1 MAERIP
7 EAVLAEIRARVSIV
21 EIISAHIALRKAGR
35 NYIGLC
41 PFHGEKTPSLSVNE
55 EGGFYH
61 CFGCGAGGNVFTFLS
76 RVEGITFPEAVRRLA
91 AKAGVAL
98 PQAER
103 DPQAQERARL
113 YRINDIA
120 ATYYQRC
127 LWGNV
132 GETARRYLEE
142 RGLGKEIAERFRLGF
157 APSGHEGLVRFLTLQ
172 KAPLDKAASLGL
184 IGKRDDGRFYDK
196 FRYRLMFPITDI
208 VGRIV
213 GFGGRLLPMVQG
225 QPAAG
230 GQTRALPKY
239 LNSPESEIYKKSTL
253 LYGLSQ
259 AKDAMK
265 KNGRAIL
272 VEGYIDLLALVQ
284 SGQEETVAVS
294 GTALGAAQLKTLHNF
309 VPEVYLFFDGDEAG
323 RKAAT
328 RAFPLCIE
336 AELRG
341 RGVFLPQGEDPDTF
355 VRKYGVDKL
364 HELIDRAE
372 PLEDF
377 YFARHA
383 PPPGATAFQR
393 AQAAREALGVLKS
406 MTDVVA
412 RGALLTQIAQ
422 QFGVSEE
429 ELRRT
434 AITPGM
440 ARSAGPRAPA
450 APVRRETQN
459 ALVTA
464 ETELLQLMLV
474 DRQAALRVAEEG
486 IIPTFQQWAHVAT
499 EVVSA
504 WEQNRTLDLGDFLG
518 RLPKEVASRVTQ
530 LYTTVERDGETAAR
544 QQLLFDCIAKI
555 RNAQQRIERER
566 LRQELREVE
575 RSGNEAELRA
585 RLQHLQRRGEP
596 E

>member
-7 EAVLAEIRARVSIV
+7 EATLAEIRARVSIV
-21 EIISAHIALRKAGR
+21 EVISAHVALRKAGR
-35 NYIGLC
+35 NYTGLC
-41 PFHGEKTPSLSVNE
+41 PFHGEKTPSFSVNE
-55 EGGFYH
+55 EGGFFH
-61 CFGCGAGGNVFTFLS
+61 CFGCGVGGNAFTFLS

-120 ATYYQRC
+120 ATYFQRC
-127 LWGNV
+127 LWGNI
-132 GETARRYLEE
+132 GESARRYVEE
-142 RGLGKEIAERFRLGF
+142 RGINKDIAERFRLGF
-157 APSGHEGLVRFLTLQ
+157 APPGRDGLVRFLTMQ

-184 IGKRDDGRFYDK
+184 IGKLDDGRFYDK

-213 GFGGRLLPMVQG
+213 GFGGRLMPMAQA
-225 QPAAG
+225 QTTNN
-230 GQTRALPKY
+230 GQTRTLPKY
-239 LNSPESEIYKKSTL
+239 LNSPESAIYKKSTL
-253 LYGLSQ
+253 LYGLFQ

-284 SGQEETVAVS
+284 NGHEETVAVS
-294 GTALGAAQLKTLHNF
+294 GTALGAAQLKALHNF
-309 VPEVYLFFDGDEAG
+309 IPEVYILFDGDEAG

-328 RAFPLCIE
+328 RAFPLCVE

-355 VRKYGVDKL
+355 ARKHGEDKL
-364 HELIDRAE
+364 RELIDHAE

-383 PPPGATAFQR
+383 PQPGATAFQR
-393 AQAAREALGVLKS
+393 AQAAREAMGVLKT

-422 QFGVSEE
+422 RFGVSEE

-434 AITPGM
+434 ATM
-440 ARSAGPRAPA
+440 QDSNRSAGPKSPVV
-450 APVRRETQN
+450 PVRQEPQN
-459 ALVTA
+459 AIATA

-474 DRQAALRVAEEG
+474 DRHAALHVAQEG
-486 IIPTFQQWAHVAT
+486 IIPAFQHWAHLAT

-504 WEQNRTLDLGDFLG
+504 WQNSDMLDLGDFLG
-518 RLPKEVASRVTQ
+518 RLPKSVADRVTRM
-530 LYTTVERDGETAAR
+530 YAGASNDREIEAR
-544 QQLLFDCIAKI
+544 QQMLLDCIAKI
-555 RNAQQRIERER
+555 RNVQKRAERDR
-566 LRQELREVE
+566 LRQELREAE
-575 RSGNEAELRA
+575 QRGNEEELRT
-585 RLQHLQRRGEP
+585 RLQHLQRRDKQE
-596 E
+596 

>member
-1 MAERIP
+1 MAELIP
-7 EAVLAEIRARVSIV
+7 ETTLAEIRARISIV
-21 EIISAHIALRKAGR
+21 EVISAHIALRKAGR
-35 NYIGLC
+35 NYTGLC
-41 PFHGEKTPSLSVNE
+41 PFHGEKTPSFSVNE

-76 RVEGITFPEAVRRLA
+76 RVEGLSFPEAVRRLA

-103 DPQAQERARL
+103 DPQALERDRL
-113 YRINDIA
+113 FKVNDIA
-120 ATYYQRC
+120 ATYFQRC

-132 GETARRYLEE
+132 GEVARRYLEE

-157 APSGHEGLVRFLTLQ
+157 APPGYEGLVRSLTMQ
-172 KAPLDKAASLGL
+172 KVPLDKASSLGL
-184 IGKRDDGRFYDK
+184 IGKRDGSTFYDK

-208 VGRIV
+208 TGRIV
-213 GFGGRLLPMVQG
+213 GFGGRLLPAAEQQMAASG
-225 QPAAG
+225 QAR
-230 GQTRALPKY
+230 TLPKY
-239 LNSPESEIYKKSTL
+239 LNSPESAIYKKSTL

-265 KNGRAIL
+265 RNGRAVL

-284 SGQEETVAVS
+284 SGLEETVAVS
-294 GTALGAAQLKTLHNF
+294 GTALGPAQLKALHNF

-328 RAFPLCIE
+328 RAFPLCVE

-355 VRKYGVDKL
+355 VRKYGTEKL
-364 HELIDRAE
+364 RELIDRAE

-377 YFARHA
+377 YFTRHA

-393 AQAAREALGVLKS
+393 AQAAREAMGILKS

-422 QFGVSEE
+422 RFGVSEE

-434 AITPGM
+434 ATMPEST
-440 ARSAGPRAPA
+440 RPTGPRTPT
-450 APVRRETQN
+450 VSTRREPVN
-459 ALVTA
+459 PLIAA
-464 ETELLQLMLV
+464 ETELLQLMLI
-474 DRQAALRVAEEG
+474 DREAAAWVAQEG
-486 IIPTFQQWAHVAT
+486 IIPLFQQWAHVAT
-499 EVVSA
+499 EVVST
-504 WEQNRTLDLGDFLG
+504 WQHSGTLDLGDFLG
-518 RLPKEVASRVTQ
+518 RLPKEIASRVTQ
-530 LYTTVERDGETAAR
+530 LYATTERSGEAEAR
-544 QQLLFDCIAKI
+544 RQMLPDCVAKI
-555 RNAQQRIERER
+555 RNGQQRIERER

-575 RSGNEAELRA
+575 RSGNEDELRA
-585 RLQHLQRRGEP
+585 RLQDLQRRGG
-596 E
+596 

>member
-1 MAERIP
+1 
-7 EAVLAEIRARVSIV
+7 
-21 EIISAHIALRKAGR
+21 
-35 NYIGLC
+35 
-41 PFHGEKTPSLSVNE
+41 
-55 EGGFYH
+55 
-61 CFGCGAGGNVFTFLS
+61 
-76 RVEGITFPEAVRRLA
+76 
-91 AKAGVAL
+91 
-98 PQAER
+98 
-103 DPQAQERARL
+103 
-113 YRINDIA
+113 
-120 ATYYQRC
+120 
-127 LWGNV
+127 
-132 GETARRYLEE
+132 
-142 RGLGKEIAERFRLGF
+142 
-157 APSGHEGLVRFLTLQ
+157 
-172 KAPLDKAASLGL
+172 
-184 IGKRDDGRFYDK
+184 
-196 FRYRLMFPITDI
+196 
-208 VGRIV
+208 
-213 GFGGRLLPMVQG
+213 
-225 QPAAG
+225 
-230 GQTRALPKY
+230 LPKY

-294 GTALGAAQLKTLHNF
+294 GTALGAAQLKSLHNF

-355 VRKYGVDKL
+355 VRKYGVSKL

-393 AQAAREALGVLKS
+393 AQAAREAMGVLKS

-422 QFGVSEE
+422 RFGVSEE

-434 AITPGM
+434 AIAPGV
-440 ARSAGPRAPA
+440 ARSAGPRAPS
-450 APVRRETQN
+450 APMRRETQN

-504 WEQNRTLDLGDFLG
+504 WQQSGTLDLGDFLG

-530 LYTTVERDGETAAR
+530 LYTTVERDGEAVAR

-555 RNAQQRIERER
+555 RNAQRRIERER
-566 LRQELREVE
+566 LRQELREAE

-585 RLQHLQRRGEP
+585 RLQHLQRRGEQ